1 MISEQ
6 LDKVY
11 SNFSCR
17 YMSWMFIP
25 FLGWFLGL
33 FHTIIWTYLCR
44 FLTAEKNKREIK
56 LAIAAK
62 DILSLWTELNIR
74 ARNER
79 EEHIES
85 GNLDSFQ
92 LSNENMQW
100 LEQMKQSLTVRF
112 SSYFKNLFY
121 LSP

>member
-1 MISEQ
+1 M
-6 LDKVY
+6 Y
-11 SNFSCR
+11 
-17 YMSWMFIP
+17 
-25 FLGWFLGL
+25 
-33 FHTIIWTYLCR
+33 R

-62 DILSLWTELNIR
+62 DILELWTELNIR

-79 EEHIES
+79 EEHIET

-100 LEQMKQSLTVRF
+100 LEQMKQSLTVRIF
-112 SSYFKNLFY
+112 SAYLFCPV
-121 LSP
+121 LSLVSKRICQPSV